1 MPVPAPPVVPAPA
14 TILPERVDL
23 HRDGADWV
31 AEANGCAARIDG
43 RRGWLVSYQSR
54 GRECLASPL
63 VPNFWRVPTDNDN
76 GWKAPR
82 LMAVWKD
89 AGVNAELQSFNAS
102 TTAEGARIVG
112 DLKLPAG
119 TGRARFVYLMR
130 GDGSLRVEMEL
141 DPDAS
146 GPELPRVGVSFAIP
160 GKWDRLRWFGRGP
173 QENYLDRHTAA
184 FVGLYQSTVSDWIT
198 HYVRPQENANRSD
211 VRWIE
216 FIGSGGAGLR
226 VSGEG
231 RPLGVSAWPYSA
243 ADLAE
248 AKHDYELP
256 RRDVITVNVDGRQMG
271 VGGDNSWGL
280 PVHEE
285 YRLSPKARYDFALTL
300 SPLR

>member
-1 MPVPAPPVVPAPA
+1 
-14 TILPERVDL
+14 L
-23 HRDGADWV
+23 
-31 AEANGCAARIDG
+31 
-43 RRGWLVSYQSR
+43 LVSYQSR

-89 AGVNAELQSFNAS
+89 AGVNAELQSLNAS

-112 DLKLPAG
+112 ELKLPAG
-119 TGRARFVYLMR
+119 ASRARFVYLMR

-146 GPELPRVGVSFAIP
+146 GPELPRVGMSFAIS
-160 GKWDRLRWFGRGP
+160 GTWDRLRWFGRGP

-184 FVGLYQSTVSDWIT
+184 FVGLYRSAVGDWIT

-216 FIGSGGAGLR
+216 FAGSDGRGLR
-226 VSGEG
+226 VKAEG
-231 RPLGVSAWPYSA
+231 QPFGVSAWPYSA
-243 ADLAE
+243 TDLAQ
-248 AKHDYELP
+248 AKHDSELP
-256 RRDVITVNVDGRQMG
+256 RRESITVNVDGWQMG

-285 YRLSPKARYDFALTL
+285 YRLSPKRKYDFALSL
-300 SPLR
+300 APLR